1 MALRMIYGRSGYGK
15 STKLYQDMIEQA
27 CENMQNQ
34 YIAVVPE
41 QFTMQTQ
48 KNIVQAHPNRG
59 VMNID
64 IVSFERLAYRVFE
77 ELGKSEWNIL
87 DDTGKSLILRKVVED
102 KKESLGYFQKK
113 IHMPGF
119 IEEMKSVLSEFF
131 QYGVYEKKL
140 ENMMEAGRSKPLLY
154 EKLKDIQILYQ
165 GFREYLK
172 DNTIT
177 SEELLEVLC
186 SVVSESK
193 RMKDSVIS
201 FDGFTG
207 FTPVQYKLLELLMV
221 YAKDIWVTIT
231 MDEDIHGA
239 KKEHDLFY
247 MSYRMAF
254 KLKEAAKKVGI
265 PVIEEQILYEKE
277 TNRFQSMGLLHLEK
291 HIFQNIPEEEN
302 EGKNDIKII
311 CEGNPAKEASKIVE
325 MLQNLVRTQHY
336 RYRDIAVVIGDM
348 EGYHRVLWDAFYA
361 NHIPCFIDHKRNIVQ
376 NPFVQYIQSSLET
389 IDKDFTYE
397 SLFHFLKCGVLDI
410 SRDEIDL
417 LENYVLATG
426 IKGFNR
432 WNREFTKTYPELE
445 KEKLE
450 QPLTQ
455 LNAIRGR
462 VVALLKDLR
471 KVCKSKKSTVRD
483 RVEAIYRF
491 ILQNEMQQKLKN
503 MEEQFV
509 NSGEQ
514 SMAKEY
520 SQTYEKVIDLLDE
533 IVNLMGEKMVS
544 FREFRD
550 ILSAGFR
557 EIKVGVIPPSV
568 DCVLVGDMERTRL
581 NNVKVLFVAGV
592 NDGIIPKAG
601 GKGGI
606 LSETE
611 RVFLKEAQIELA
623 PTARESAFTQRFYL
637 YLNLTKA
644 CDKLILSYSQTSQGG
659 LAMRPS
665 YLIENIRQLFHG
677 LENEK
682 EEIDENVLSMASVC
696 TAQQYLATGIR
707 NYGKWGENTPNLW
720 KELYSYF
727 YRMEKKKIEG
737 MVREAYKQEGSSELD
752 SAVALALYGNHM
764 QASVTRLE
772 KFASCAYAHFLT
784 YGLALMPRRE
794 YQIEASEL
802 GSLYHKSMEK
812 FSEKVKKSGLDWMDI
827 TEPIR
832 KKMVKEV
839 VEELVQ
845 DMGNTAFLDNARN
858 AYMLERV
865 ERITN
870 RTIWALCHQ
879 LGRSKLKPAHYE
891 FAFSTGENAK
901 GAQIRLE
908 NDTVMDLRGVVDRVD
923 LYEEGSNLYVKI
935 IDYKTGNTKFDIL
948 DAYHGIQMQLVVY
961 LDAMMEVEKEQH
973 PNHQVIPAGI
983 FYYNIKDPFIDLKEG
998 VQWEEESDPKEFKMS
1013 GLVNAKQEVIACMS
1027 DDLNENDGGMPIS
1040 LNKNGTLSKKSSA
1053 ATPQQMNALIQYV
1066 RKQCNHYTGG
1076 MMNGVIEKNPFE
1088 QGDSNSCTYC
1098 PYHGVCK
1105 FNQKETDY
1113 RHLEKL
1119 SSEEVWEKIEN
1130 SMEKPVEKDVKKSV
1144 EKEGGDIHE

>member
-1 MALRMIYGRSGYGK
+1 MALRILYGRSGYGK

-27 CENMQNQ
+27 CKNIQNQ

-102 KKESLGYFQKK
+102 KKESLGYFQNK

-131 QYGVYEKKL
+131 QYGVYEEKL
-140 ENMMEAGRSKPLLY
+140 ESMLKAGQSKPLLY
-154 EKLKDIQILYQ
+154 EKLKDIQILYK

-172 DNTIT
+172 DNTIA

-186 SVVSESK
+186 GVVSQSNK
-193 RMKDSVIS
+193 MKDSIIS

-207 FTPVQYKLLELLMV
+207 FTPVQYKLLELLMM

-231 MDEDIHGA
+231 MDEDIHSA
-239 KKEHDLFY
+239 RKEHDLFY
-247 MSYRMAF
+247 MSYRMAY
-254 KLKEAAKKVGI
+254 KLKEAAKQAGI
-265 PVIEEQILYEKE
+265 CVVEEQITYNKDE
-277 TNRFQSMGLLHLEK
+277 NRFQSMDLLHIER
-291 HIFQNIPEEEN
+291 HIFQNPAEKEN
-302 EGKNDIKII
+302 EGKNDIEII
-311 CEGNPAKEASKIVE
+311 CEGNPAREAWKIVE
-325 MLQNLVRTQHY
+325 MLQNLVRTEHY
-336 RYRDIAVVIGDM
+336 RYRDIAVITGDM
-348 EGYHRVLWDAFYA
+348 ESYHRVLWDAFYA
-361 NHIPCFIDHKRNIVQ
+361 NHIPCFIDHKRNIIH
-376 NPFVQYIQSSLET
+376 NPFVQFIQSSLET
-389 IDKDFTYE
+389 IDKDFAYE
-397 SLFHFLKCGVLDI
+397 SVFHFLKCGMLCI
-410 SRDEIDL
+410 PQDEIDL

-426 IKGFNR
+426 MKGFNR

-445 KEKLE
+445 GENLE

-455 LNAIRGR
+455 LNAIREK
-462 VVALLKDLR
+462 VVELFKDLR
-471 KVCKSKKSTVRD
+471 KVCKSKKSTVKD
-483 RVEAIYRF
+483 RVEAIYHF
-491 ILQNEMQQKLKN
+491 IVENKMQQKLKQ

-509 NSGEQ
+509 NSDEQ

-520 SQTYEKVIDLLDE
+520 SQTYEKVIGLLDE
-533 IVNLMGEKMVS
+533 IVNLMGDKIIP

-557 EIKVGVIPPSV
+557 EIKVGIIPPSV

-611 RVFLKEAQIELA
+611 RVFFKESQIELA
-623 PTARESAFTQRFYL
+623 PTARENAFTQRFYL

-644 CDKLILSYSQTSQGG
+644 SDKLILSYSQTSQGG
-659 LAMRPS
+659 MALRPS
-665 YLIENIRQLFHG
+665 YLIENICQLFFQVA
-677 LENEK
+677 NEMEDDK
-682 EEIDENVLSMASVC
+682 EREDNVYQMASVC
-696 TAQQYLATGIR
+696 AAQQYLARGIR
-707 NYGKWGENTPNLW
+707 SFGDWGNSAPKLW
-720 KELYSYF
+720 RELYTYYF
-727 YRMEKKKIEG
+727 KTARDKITK
-737 MVREAYKQEGSSELD
+737 MVEEAYKREEGFALD
-752 SAVALALYGNHM
+752 EAVAKALYGNYM

-794 YQIEASEL
+794 YQIEAAQL
-802 GSLYHKSMEK
+802 GSLYHKSIEK
-812 FSEKVKKSGLDWMDI
+812 FSEKVKKSGLQWRDI

-832 KKMVKEV
+832 KKMVREV
-839 VEELVQ
+839 VEELVH

-858 AYMLERV
+858 AYLLERV

-879 LGRSKLKPAHYE
+879 LGRSKLVPAHYE
-891 FAFSTGENAK
+891 FSFSTGENAP
-901 GAQIRLE
+901 GARIQLE
-908 NDTVMDLRGVVDRVD
+908 DDTVMDLRGVVDRVD
-923 LYEEGSNLYVKI
+923 LYKEDSNLYVKI

-948 DAYHGIQMQLVVY
+948 DAYYGIQMQLVVY
-961 LDAMMEVEKEQH
+961 LDAMMEVEKEHH
-973 PNHQVIPAGI
+973 PGYQVIPAGI
-983 FYYNIKDPFIDLKEG
+983 FYYNVKDPFIDLKDGQEWEG
-998 VQWEEESDPKEFKMS
+998 ESDLKEFKMS
-1013 GLVNAKQEVIACMS
+1013 GLVNAEQDVISCMS
-1027 DDLNENDGGMPIS
+1027 DDLNENDGGMPIF
-1040 LNKNGTLSKKSSA
+1040 LNKNGTLSKKSSQ
-1053 ATPQQMNALIQYV
+1053 ATPQQIDTLIQYV
-1066 RKQCNHYTGG
+1066 RGQCNQYTKQ
-1076 MMNGVIEKNPFE
+1076 MVNGVIEKNPFQ
-1088 QGDSNSCTYC
+1088 QGDNHSCTYC
-1098 PYHGVCK
+1098 SYHGVCK
-1105 FNQKETDY
+1105 FDDTQREY

-1119 SSEEVWEKIEN
+1119 ASEEVWGKMGQAVEQKREGKDKKEKI
-1130 SMEKPVEKDVKKSV
+1130 
-1144 EKEGGDIHE
+1144 